1 MNSPLTSLLQE
12 HRERIERLTDLL
24 RSNSVDGAIFTAES
38 NITYFSG
45 FRSHAPWMTSARP
58 NFLIVSADGRT
69 AMLGSGFVE
78 PEMRRMSI
86 VRDIRVYGQAN
97 GIPIDQITDV
107 LREFGISSALG
118 MELGYEQRMDVSHL
132 DYLAMADALKPVRP
146 VDISNLIWKLRMIKS
161 PAEIAAIKRACD
173 ITGDAMQACFRAA
186 RPGITER
193 ELGHIAATTMVAK
206 GAERPGFILVTSG
219 AGNYHVMSGKPTDR
233 SLQVGDLLWMDLGAV
248 YEGYWSD
255 FCRTAYLGTQ
265 QPKLESDQNLILDV
279 NAAAL
284 DAIKIGAPV
293 KRAAEAAVRAFAKH
307 GMEVKLGQGR
317 IGHGIGLMST
327 EPPHLATFEE
337 TLCEEGL
344 VFTVEPR
351 FVREHGLFMCE
362 EIVVVT
368 PTGAELLTTTPRN
381 ITYIN

>member
-1 MNSPLTSLLQE
+1 
-12 HRERIERLTDLL
+12 
-24 RSNSVDGAIFTAES
+24 
-38 NITYFSG
+38 
-45 FRSHAPWMTSARP
+45 MT
-58 NFLIVSADGRT
+58 
-69 AMLGSGFVE
+69 E
-78 PEMRRMSI
+78 
-86 VRDIRVYGQAN
+86 
-97 GIPIDQITDV
+97 
-107 LREFGISSALG
+107 
-118 MELGYEQRMDVSHL
+118 
-132 DYLAMADALKPVRP
+132 ALKPVRLA
-146 VDISNLIWKLRMIKS
+146 DISHLIWKLRMIKS

-173 ITGDAMQACFRAA
+173 ITGDAMQACFKAA
-186 RPGITER
+186 RPGVSER
-193 ELGHIAATTMVAK
+193 ELGHIAATTMVAN

-233 SLQVGDLLWMDLGAV
+233 RLQSGDLLWMDLGAV
-248 YEGYWSD
+248 YDGYWSD
-255 FCRTAYLGTQ
+255 FCRTAYLGTP
-265 QPKLESDQNLILDV
+265 QPNLESDQNLILDV

-284 DAIKIGAPV
+284 DAIRIGAPV
-293 KRAAEAAVRAFAKH
+293 KNAAEAAVRAFAKH

-362 EIVVVT
+362 EIIAVT
-368 PTGAELLTTTPRN
+368 PSGAELLTTTPRH